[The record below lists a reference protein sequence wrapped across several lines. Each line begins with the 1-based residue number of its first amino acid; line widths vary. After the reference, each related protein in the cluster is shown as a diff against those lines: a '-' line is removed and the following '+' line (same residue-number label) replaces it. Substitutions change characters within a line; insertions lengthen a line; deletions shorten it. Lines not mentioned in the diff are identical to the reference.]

1 MIKKFFK
8 SHPVHRDIV
17 KHLDVIFLFRPV
29 FFFAVWVM
37 VCIGMLFAI
46 QDLAGTIHEVWFD
59 SFSFN
64 TLLFFTGLT
73 LFIGSLLIINQMDD
87 IESDKKNKKLMLVD
101 NKISISLASDIQRY
115 SLYLSAVIIC
125 LSDFAILPFFFLI
138 YYIWGVLYNDSRYN
152 GKGRP
157 IVGLAINALS
167 GLVLILMGWAYVHDL
182 NGSSYWPMMIDVD
195 IFIKAL
201 PYILCY
207 SAISIL
213 STIPDKDGDK
223 LIDKRTFSL
232 EYGNSRS
239 ILISAVLVLAVIVIS
254 LWIGPTDTLIAHAS
268 VCSFPFFIYALF
280 RGLEK
285 DIVRAIR
292 YPVFLLN
299 FFTSIYF
306 PYLSLAVVLV
316 YFISKYYY
324 WHRFDLHYP
333 ALAMD

>member
-1 MIKKFFK
+1 
-8 SHPVHRDIV
+8 
-17 KHLDVIFLFRPV
+17 
-29 FFFAVWVM
+29 
-37 VCIGMLFAI
+37 
-46 QDLAGTIHEVWFD
+46 
-59 SFSFN
+59 
-64 TLLFFTGLT
+64 
-73 LFIGSLLIINQMDD
+73 
-87 IESDKKNKKLMLVD
+87 
-101 NKISISLASDIQRY
+101 
-115 SLYLSAVIIC
+115 
-125 LSDFAILPFFFLI
+125 
-138 YYIWGVLYNDSRYN
+138 
-152 GKGRP
+152 P

-167 GLVLILMGWAYVHDL
+167 GFVLILMGWAYIHDL
-182 NGSSYWPMMIDVD
+182 NGTSYWFMMIDIGV
-195 IFIKAL
+195 FVKAL

-223 LIDKRTFSL
+223 LIKKRTFSL
-232 EYGNSRS
+232 EYGNFFS
-239 ILISAVLVLAVIVIS
+239 ILVSAVLVFIVIVIS
-254 LWIGPTDTLIAHAS
+254 LWIRPSDTLIAHAS

-280 RGLEK
+280 RGFEK
-285 DIVRAIR
+285 DIIRAIR